1 MENTQTAEGFCR
13 EVWQKYLVERKYEI
27 LEELLAED
35 ISVIGTGAHE
45 FSRNLE
51 AFSTAITRESHEWN
65 GRFIIKDQWYQTNEL
80 SDTYSLVIG
89 ELVVR
94 EDAEDG
100 ILYDMRFRFTVL
112 LRRTKT
118 GWKVV
123 HVHQSVPDANQ
134 TSGEFFPHHIVER
147 NERQVIYHL
156 RHDAMTGLL
165 NRLYLRET
173 VSRYTLEEP
182 AGMLIMMDIDKF
194 KHMNDNYGHP
204 FGDKVLT
211 ALSQSLMAAFTK
223 NPVGRIGGDEFVVYL
238 PRIGTREE
246 LDPYLDAFRNDWRER
261 QKPLKLSVEITIS
274 MGVSCFPYHG
284 ETYDALWKNADEA
297 LYRAKT
303 SGRGLVCFQP

>member
-1 MENTQTAEGFCR
+1 MDKTQTAEDFCR
-13 EVWQKYLVERKYEI
+13 EVWQKYLVERQYGI
-27 LEELLAED
+27 LGDLIAED

-45 FSRNLE
+45 LSKNLK
-51 AFSTAITRESHEWN
+51 AFSSAITRESHEWN
-65 GRFIIKDQWYQTNEL
+65 GRFIIKDQWYQTTEL
-80 SDTYSLVIG
+80 SDIYSLVIG

-100 ILYDMRFRFTVL
+100 ILYDMRFRFTVV
-112 LRRTKT
+112 LRWTET
-118 GWKVV
+118 GWKVL
-123 HVHQSVPDANQ
+123 HVHQSVPDPNQ

-173 VSRYTLEEP
+173 VNRYTMEEP
-182 AGMLIMMDIDKF
+182 TGVLMMMDIDKF

-211 ALSQSLMAAFTK
+211 AFSQSLMAAFDK

-238 PRIGTREE
+238 PRTGTQEE
-246 LDPYLDAFRNDWRER
+246 LEPYLAAFREDWRER
-261 QKPLKLSVEITIS
+261 QKPLKLPTEITAS
-274 MGVSCFPYHG
+274 MGVSWFPRNG
-284 ETYDALWKNADEA
+284 ETYEALWKSADEA

-303 SGRGLVCFQP
+303 SGKGQVCFQT